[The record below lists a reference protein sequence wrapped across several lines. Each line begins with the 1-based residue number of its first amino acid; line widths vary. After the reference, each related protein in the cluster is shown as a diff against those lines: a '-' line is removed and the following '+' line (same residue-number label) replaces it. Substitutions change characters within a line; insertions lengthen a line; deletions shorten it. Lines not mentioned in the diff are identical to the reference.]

1 MNIKLERSYKSKNG
15 NTVFVYSVSGTSKD
29 LAAFES
35 AQGDNYRTDEETGAP
50 LWFTT
55 RCVGDEGKLIITQNN
70 KVVPDMSAYEK
81 AASLAAQFGGNL
93 GEELAKAAAAQLLK
107 GKSTTSEGEKTKSGA
122 DISKL

>member
-1 MNIKLERSYKSKNG
+1 MEIKLERSYKSKVG
-15 NTVFVYSVSGTSKD
+15 NTVFVYSVSGTSQE
-29 LAAFES
+29 LTAFES
-35 AQGDNYRTDEETGAP
+35 AQGDNYRTDDKTGAP

-70 KVVPDMSAYEK
+70 KVVADMSAYEK
-81 AASLAAQFGGNL
+81 AASLASQFGGNL

-107 GKSTTSEGEKTKSGA
+107 SKSSTPIGEITKSGA